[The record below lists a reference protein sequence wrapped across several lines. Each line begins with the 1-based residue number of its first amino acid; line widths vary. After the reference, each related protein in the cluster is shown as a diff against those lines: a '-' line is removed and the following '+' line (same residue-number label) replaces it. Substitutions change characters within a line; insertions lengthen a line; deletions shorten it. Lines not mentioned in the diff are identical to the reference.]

1 MANDEQVEDV
11 AGVVDSDTGVD
22 DETSSGGRGTPRWV
36 IHSLIVLA
44 SIVAVASMVNVWL
57 DRQMLD
63 TDNWVDASDELLAD
77 EDVRDVLAAY
87 LVDEL
92 YESVDVAEELD
103 TRLPDNIDAL
113 AGLLAAALRDP
124 ATDAVDRLLGSEGV
138 ADLWSELNREAHEG
152 LVQVLKD
159 ETGPGLS
166 TADGVVTLEL
176 GALVKHVGEEFG
188 LSGDVLDELPDDVGR
203 VTIAESGELGTA
215 QDIVSVVQVL
225 SVVFFLLVLVLY
237 GLAIWLAGPRRREAV
252 REVGFALAL
261 SSAAVLVVLRI
272 ARGAVESAI
281 ADTADVQAAAVAVTA
296 IGTRLLRDMAFAGL
310 LYGLVIAGFA
320 ALLGSSRFARWLREV
335 LAPVLVTKPVGSL
348 LSAIG
353 LLLLLLWVLPG
364 EQLQPWWRGLIFIA
378 LFAAALGSLRQQ
390 LAKEFPDAS
399 LTNSWD
405 VFTSGIGNARSPS
418 NS

>member
-1 MANDEQVEDV
+1 MAEDEQEDGV
-11 AGVVDSDTGVD
+11 AAAMPSDTDVD
-22 DETSSGGRGTPRWV
+22 DETSSGGRDTPRWV

-44 SIVAVASMVNVWL
+44 SIIAVASMANVWL

-77 EDVRDVLAAY
+77 EDVRNVLSAY

-92 YESVDVAEELD
+92 YESVDVAEELE
-103 TRLPDNIDAL
+103 TRLPDNLYGL
-113 AGLLAAALRDP
+113 AGPLAAAMRAP

-138 ADLWSELNREAHEG
+138 ADLWSELNRSAHET
-152 LVQVLKD
+152 LVTVLKD
-159 ETGPGLS
+159 ETGPALS
-166 TADGVVTLEL
+166 TADGQVTLEL
-176 GALVKHVGEEFG
+176 GELVRRVGEDFG
-188 LSGDVLDELPDDVGR
+188 LSEDVLDQLPDDAGR
-203 VTIAESGELGTA
+203 VVINESDELAAA
-215 QDIVSVVQVL
+215 QYIVRVVQVL
-225 SVVFFLLVLVLY
+225 SVVFFALVLVLY
-237 GLAIWLAGPRRREAV
+237 GLAIWLAGPRRREAI
-252 REVGFALAL
+252 REVGVALAL

-272 ARGAVESAI
+272 ARTAVESAI

-296 IGTRLLRDMAFAGL
+296 IGSQLLRDMALAGL

-320 ALLGSSRFARWLREV
+320 AILGSSGFAAWLREL
-335 LAPVLVTKPVGSL
+335 LAPVLVAKPVGSW

-390 LAKEFPDAS
+390 LAKEFPNAS
-399 LTNSWD
+399 LTNSRD
-405 VFTSGIGNARSPS
+405 VFTSGIGNLRSPS
-418 NS
+418 DS